1 MYEIKTEDAYEDF
14 AKIKF
19 DFSIYSTKSKYYHN
33 SNKLVVGQVKD
44 ETTSVAIEEFVGLID
59 GNSGRGR

>member
-1 MYEIKTEDAYEDF
+1 M
-14 AKIKF
+14 F

-33 SNKLVVGQVKD
+33 SNKLVVGQMKD

-59 GNSGRGR
+59 ANSGRGR